1 MKKVILT
8 VFALTTFGI
17 ASAQVKFGAKAG
29 LNVATITGDVSD
41 DVTMKIGAHV
51 GGFVKIGLM
60 DKLFLQPELL
70 FSMQGA
76 KTEDYWSYG
85 GGEFEREENNYNLS
99 YINIPIMGRYY
110 IVKGFN
116 VEFGP
121 QLGILVAAK
130 SKYKY
135 SETFENGFGDLETY
149 SESRTVDIKSSL
161 ETIDIGLNIGAGYDF
176 TDHMGVNLR
185 YNFGLT
191 DIDKFALS
199 ETKNSVLAA
208 SFLYTF

>member
-8 VFALTTFGI
+8 IFALAAFGT
-17 ASAQVKFGAKAG
+17 ASAQIKFGVKG
-29 LNVATITGDVSD
+29 GINLSTITGDVSD
-41 DVTMKIGAHV
+41 DITMKPGAHV

-76 KTEDYWSYG
+76 KTKDYWSYG

-121 QLGILVAAK
+121 QFGILVSAK
-130 SKYKY
+130 SKYEY
-135 SETFENGFGDLETY
+135 TETFDNGFGLETY
-149 SESRTVDIKSSL
+149 SESRTIDIKDSL
-161 ETIDIGLNIGAGYDF
+161 KTIDVGLNIGAGYDF
-176 TDHMGVNLR
+176 NDHMGVGLR

-191 DIDKFALS
+191 DIDDFAFS
-199 ETKNSVLAA
+199 ETKNSVLSA